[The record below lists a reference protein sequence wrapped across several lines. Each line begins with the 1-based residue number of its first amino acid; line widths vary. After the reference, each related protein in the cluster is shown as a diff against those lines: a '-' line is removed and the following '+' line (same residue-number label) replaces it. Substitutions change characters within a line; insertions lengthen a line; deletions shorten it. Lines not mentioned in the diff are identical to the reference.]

1 MSIVRLT
8 AVVAALLSASAPA
21 LAEGPQRYAVDLA
34 VVRDGVEI
42 VQARTLIAERG
53 RSHVTLTDG
62 DQTYAFTA
70 DLDAAPGEP
79 LLGRLRLQGRLTVDG
94 EKLAAPTIL
103 FPRASSR
110 SFMSM
115 RERGAEVHLTVS
127 PVHEDRGG
135 R

>member
-1 MSIVRLT
+1 MSIARLT
-8 AVVAALLSASAPA
+8 VAAVALLSVSAPA

-34 VVRDGVEI
+34 VVRDGVEV

-53 RSHVTLTDG
+53 QTQAVLTDG

-70 DLDAAPGEP
+70 DLEPAPGEP

-94 EKLAAPTIL
+94 EKLAAPTIT
-103 FPRASSR
+103 FDRHGR
-110 SFMSM
+110 TFMSM
-115 RERGAEVHLTVS
+115 RERDADITLTVS
-127 PVHEDRGG
+127 PVYDRPGG

>member
-1 MSIVRLT
+1 MSIARLT
-8 AVVAALLSASAPA
+8 AVAAALLSVSAPA

-34 VVRDGVEI
+34 VVRDGVEV

-53 RSHVTLTDG
+53 QTQAVLTDG

-70 DLDAAPGEP
+70 DLNAAPGEP

-94 EKLAAPTIL
+94 EKLAAPTIT
-103 FPRASSR
+103 FDRHGR
-110 SFMSM
+110 TFMSM
-115 RERGAEVHLTVS
+115 RERDSEVHLTVS
-127 PVHEDRGG
+127 PVYENRSG